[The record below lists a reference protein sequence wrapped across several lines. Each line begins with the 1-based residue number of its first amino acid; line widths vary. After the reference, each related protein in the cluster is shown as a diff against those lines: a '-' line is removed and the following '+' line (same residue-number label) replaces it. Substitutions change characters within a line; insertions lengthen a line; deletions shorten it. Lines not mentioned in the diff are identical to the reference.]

1 MEPQDTP
8 NFSSLDPD
16 SEEVSRMLESLASAS
31 SELEYLVQ
39 RLNEQLG
46 RLGGRLRK
54 TLLNEIRI
62 SRQRVESFLETYLSS
77 ATGEKDDLI
86 TQLSQFRQSEI
97 RTILEVGKTSRLQA
111 KNEAAKLFGEYSAG
125 IRGNLEEMKSLVAA
139 MKTDSDVKADQARIS
154 ALSKE
159 STERIAD
166 MLGTYLRRLPEIS
179 REKLGIVD
187 SDIIQSQSKIELV
200 LETQLGTLR
209 DELEIISTASNR
221 ELDQTTDA
229 QQVKFANTFKLLDH
243 VEKNLPQ
250 RFFLHWKGD
259 EVDTYFGEVITS
271 FESSL
276 MNVSELQ
283 SGAFQAKL
291 KNIALQSKVDIE
303 STSRNCREEMTAS
316 QKEFLGT
323 ITEQQRAT
331 WSRCD
336 ALLHKLEQAI
346 ETQVESDGNVSER
359 VKVAMRNMAQEFRGR
374 TVQKSH
380 QVEMYFE
387 RAIDTMVKNVE
398 SFSDET
404 CEQLEQEYAQS
415 RREFGQ
421 LYEEI
426 ERQLAELQKE
436 VSKIEKAG
444 LGVSRIIGAY
454 KKSSIKFTPENFE

>member
-8 NFSSLDPD
+8 NFSAIDPD
-16 SEEVSRMLESLASAS
+16 SEEVSRMLESLAAAS
-31 SELEYLVQ
+31 SDLEYLVQ
-39 RLNEQLG
+39 RLNEQLN

-62 SRQRVESFLETYLSS
+62 SRQRVESFLESYLSS
-77 ATGEKDDLI
+77 ATREKDELV

-97 RTILEVGKTSRLQA
+97 RTILDVGKSSRLQA
-111 KNEAAKLFGEYSAG
+111 KNEANRIFSEYSST
-125 IRGNLEEMKSLVAA
+125 IRGDLEEMKALVAA
-139 MKTDSDVKADQARIS
+139 MKTDVDVKADQAKVS

-159 STERIAD
+159 CTERIAE
-166 MLGTYLRRLPEIS
+166 MLSNYLRRLPEVA
-179 REKLGIVD
+179 REKLSVVE
-187 SDIIQSQSKIELV
+187 SDILQSQTKIELV
-200 LETQLGTLR
+200 LESQLGQLK
-209 DELEIISTASNR
+209 DELDVIALNSSR
-221 ELDQTTDA
+221 ELEQTTDA

-250 RFFLHWKGD
+250 RFYLHWKGD
-259 EVDTYFGEVITS
+259 EVDTYFDEVVRS
-271 FESSL
+271 FEDSL
-276 MNVSELQ
+276 LSVSDLQ
-283 SGAFQAKL
+283 SGSFQAKL
-291 KNIALQSKVDIE
+291 KNIALQSKVDIQ
-303 STSRNCREEMTAS
+303 SATRNCQEEMQAS
-316 QKEFLGT
+316 QQEFLASL
-323 ITEQQRAT
+323 TEQQRAT

-346 ETQVESDGNVSER
+346 ETQVESDSGVSER
-359 VKVAMRNMAQEFRGR
+359 VKVAMKNMAQEFRGK

-404 CEQLEQEYAQS
+404 CEQLEHEYSEA
-415 RREFGQ
+415 RKEFGL

-444 LGVSRIIGAY
+444 LGVSRIISAY
-454 KKSSIKFTPENFE
+454 KKSSIKFPENFE